1 MDLLVINLGTRF
13 FKCWSCGH
21 EFTERTDDVTNPTGR
36 DCPNCKDAFVYAHK
50 KQPDQPKPEA
60 GK

>member
-1 MDLLVINLGTRF
+1 MQSGT
-13 FKCWSCGH
+13 KHYLCWQVSCRH
-21 EFTERTDDVTNPTGR
+21 EWTERTDDVTNPFGR
-36 DCPNCKDAFVYAHK
+36 DCPKCKDAFVYAHK